1 MKNIKLNFSIFQ
13 RFWAIGKLYWW
24 ESPEKWRAIGLF
36 ILLLCLLSLDSTIG
50 VNQLKQQGELISA
63 LVDTD
68 SERFWKSAFFYIGA
82 SVVLA
87 VNVATWQYVE
97 DKIRLYS
104 RGWLTKF
111 YLDKYFQNDC
121 FYKINTLYREIDNPD
136 QRIAE
141 DIASFCHRS
150 VTLFRQFT
158 LAIFNL
164 FAFGILLWEKSKLLV
179 LILVIYSVG
188 GMLITTIGFGK
199 ILIPIKKE
207 QLKREANF
215 RFGLVRIRENAE
227 SIAFYNGGNREFSYI
242 KQVFAPVLSIYNKV
256 ITWERNLDIF
266 QNIYNYITWML
277 PALVIGPRILAG
289 EPGLEVGAIQEA
301 NGAFGRV
308 FRSLNIIVR
317 MFEFLTSFIAG
328 IERLE
333 SFVKVL
339 EEPKASPVEGSQTI
353 DTVEES
359 RLSLQHLTLQTPN
372 YQRTLVKNVSI
383 ELQPGEGLLIVGV
396 SGSGKSSILRAIAG
410 LWNSGTG
417 TIYRPKLEEILF
429 LPQHP
434 YMILGSLRDQLL
446 YPRTDLNISDEIIY
460 RVLNQVNLPKLA
472 EIFGGLDTVED
483 WDRVLSMGEQ
493 QRVAFARLL
502 LTQPRYAILDEA
514 TSALDV
520 QNEQSLYQ
528 HLQSLSTTYISV
540 GHRPTLLQYHHQVLE
555 VMGDETWRV
564 SSAQDYKFMSIH

>member
-1 MKNIKLNFSIFQ
+1 M
-13 RFWAIGKLYWW
+13 
-24 ESPEKWRAIGLF
+24 
-36 ILLLCLLSLDSTIG
+36 G

-63 LVDTD
+63 LVDRD
-68 SERFWKSAFFYIGA
+68 SGRFWQSAFFYIGA
-82 SVVLA
+82 SILLA
-87 VNVATWQYVE
+87 VTVATWQYIE

-104 RGWLTKF
+104 REWLTKF
-111 YLDKYFQNDC
+111 YLDKYFQNNC

-150 VTLFRQFT
+150 VSLFRQFT
-158 LAIFNL
+158 LAIINL
-164 FAFGILLWEKSKLLV
+164 VAFGILLWEKSKLLV
-179 LILVIYSVG
+179 LILVIYSLG

-215 RFGLVRIRENAE
+215 RFSLVRIRENAE

-242 KQVFAPVLSIYNKV
+242 KQIFAPVLSIYNKV

-266 QNIYNYITWML
+266 QNIYGYITWML
-277 PALVIGPRILAG
+277 PALIIGPRILAG

-301 NGAFGRV
+301 NGAFQKV

-339 EEPKASPVEGSQTI
+339 EEPKQLSVEGSNII
-353 DTVEES
+353 DTVEDS

-383 ELQPGEGLLIVGV
+383 ELQPGEGVLIMGM
-396 SGSGKSSILRAIAG
+396 SGGGKSSILRAIAG

-429 LPQHP
+429 LPQRP
-434 YMILGSLRDQLL
+434 YLILGSLRDQLL
-446 YPRTDLNISDEIIY
+446 YPRTDLNISDEEIY
-460 RVLNQVNLPKLA
+460 QVLKQVNLPELA
-472 EIFGGLDTVED
+472 ERFSGLDTIED
-483 WDRVLSMGEQ
+483 WDSVLSMREQ

-528 HLQSLSTTYISV
+528 HLQTLSTTYISV
-540 GHRPTLLQYHHQVLE
+540 GHRPTLLQYHHRVLE
-555 VMGDETWRV
+555 VLGDET
-564 SSAQDYKFMSIH
+564 

>member
-1 MKNIKLNFSIFQ
+1 MKNIKLFFHAFQ
-13 RFWAIGKLYWW
+13 SFWSIGKIYWW
-24 ESPEKWRAIGLF
+24 DSPEKWRAIGLL
-36 ILLLCLLSLDSTIG
+36 ILLLCFLSLDSTIG

-63 LVDTD
+63 LVQLDGG
-68 SERFWKSAFFYIGA
+68 RFWQSVFFYIGA
-82 SVVLA
+82 SIVLA
-87 VNVATWQYVE
+87 LTVATWQYLE

-104 RGWLTKF
+104 REWLTKF
-111 YLDKYFQNDC
+111 YLDKYLQNNC
-121 FYKINTLYREIDNPD
+121 FYKVNTFYREIDNPD
-136 QRIAE
+136 QRITE
-141 DIASFCHRS
+141 DITAFCHRS
-150 VTLFRQFT
+150 VSLFRQFT
-158 LAIFNL
+158 LAIINV
-164 FAFGILLWEKSKLLV
+164 FAFGILLWEKSRLLV
-179 LILVIYSVG
+179 LILVIYSFG

-227 SIAFYNGGNREFSYI
+227 SIAFYNGANREFSYI
-242 KQVFAPVLSIYNKV
+242 KQIFAPVLSIYNKV

-266 QNIYNYITWML
+266 QNIYGYITWML

-301 NGAFGRV
+301 NGAFGKV

-339 EEPKASPVEGSQTI
+339 EEPQELSLEGSNII
-353 DTVEES
+353 DTVEDS

-372 YQRTLVKNVSI
+372 YQRTLVKDVSI
-383 ELQPGEGLLIVGV
+383 ELKPGEGLLIMGM
-396 SGSGKSSILRAIAG
+396 SGGGKSSILRAIAG

-417 TIYRPKLEEILF
+417 TIYRPPLAEVLF
-429 LPQHP
+429 LPQRP
-434 YMILGSLRDQLL
+434 YLILGSLRDQLL
-446 YPRTDLNISDEIIY
+446 YPRTDLNISDAEIY
-460 RVLNQVNLPKLA
+460 RVLKQVNLPDLA
-472 EIFGGLDTVED
+472 ERFGGLDGIED
-483 WDRVLSMGEQ
+483 WDNMLSMGEQ

-502 LTQPRYAILDEA
+502 LTKPPYAILDEA

-520 QNEQSLYQ
+520 ENEQRLYQ
-528 HLQSLSTTYISV
+528 HLQTSSTTYISV

-555 VMGDETWRV
+555 VLGDETWRV
-564 SSAQDYKFMSIH
+564 SSPEDDRFMQ